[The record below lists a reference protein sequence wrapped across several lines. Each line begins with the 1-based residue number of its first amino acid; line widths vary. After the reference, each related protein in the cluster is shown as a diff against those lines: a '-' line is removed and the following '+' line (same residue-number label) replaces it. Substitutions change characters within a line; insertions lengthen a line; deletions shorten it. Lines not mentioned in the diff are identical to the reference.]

1 MTNNKPR
8 KRVLRS
14 IPMHGIIYL
23 VVGLVGCCSVKCYL
37 LQTTSSLICLH
48 FFGRRSVGHG
58 KINQNH
64 GNQFSEWKCYEGCE
78 FCCCF
83 FFLIFRRSVQLG
95 IVATEHQ
102 RLACMPFDT
111 NFRWIA
117 GRVSIFCFVYLFFFC
132 ILYFV
137 CSLLCLFSLF
147 FIRWLLSL
155 SRSSEICFIFGFG
168 LTEKRVKR
176 GIACDAYYCAQC
188 EEWGKNAWDSAWP
201 HTLTNHTHTHTLQWT
216 HDLKWRK

>member
-83 FFLIFRRSVQLG
+83 FFLFSDGACNLVSLLQNINDW
-95 IVATEHQ
+95 
-102 RLACMPFDT
+102 LACHSIRIFVGSPVVFQSFVSCICFFFVFFISCALCSACLVFFSFDD
-111 NFRWIA
+111 
-117 GRVSIFCFVYLFFFC
+117 CYLF
-132 ILYFV
+132 LALPRFV
-137 CSLLCLFSLF
+137 LFL
-147 FIRWLLSL
+147 
-155 SRSSEICFIFGFG
+155 
-168 LTEKRVKR
+168 
-176 GIACDAYYCAQC
+176 
-188 EEWGKNAWDSAWP
+188 
-201 HTLTNHTHTHTLQWT
+201 
-216 HDLKWRK
+216 DLD